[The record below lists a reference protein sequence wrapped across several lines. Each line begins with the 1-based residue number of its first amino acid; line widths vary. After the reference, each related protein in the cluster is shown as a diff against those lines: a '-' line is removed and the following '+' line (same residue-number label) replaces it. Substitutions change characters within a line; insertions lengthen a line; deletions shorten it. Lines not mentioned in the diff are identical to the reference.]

1 MLDKRTVLVLGAG
14 ASKPYG
20 LPLGFELRDAVLG
33 DATSVVFRTRRG
45 SSSGSRH
52 EFEAFCRDL
61 AESGFSS
68 VDAYLEQRP
77 TWTEI
82 GKSTMALCLL
92 SSECKAKDRLF
103 PPHQPKDHWYEV
115 LWSCLRAPSWH
126 AFKAQPVSIVTFNYD
141 RSLEHYLTRVLNN
154 NYRIKADTVK
164 RALPI
169 LHVHGSLG
177 EYEGVFGESASETY
191 FTAAAGS
198 IRVVHEADT
207 EDVGFIQA
215 REWISAAQRVVFVG
229 FGYHDANMRK
239 LGFEGWHTTAHYD
252 RTVAGTHKGIRAAA
266 WFWLCRKYGFSPQA
280 AKGGAGS
287 MSEFVAGSLA

>member
-33 DATSVVFRTRRG
+33 ESTSVAFRTREG
-45 SSSGSRH
+45 SSSGSRQ
-52 EFEAFCRDL
+52 EFQAFCRDL
-61 AESGFSS
+61 AESGSSS

-82 GKSTMALCLL
+82 GKSAMALCLL

-103 PPHQPKDHWYEV
+103 PPNQPKDHWYEV

-141 RSLEHYLTRVLNN
+141 RSLEHYLTRVLSN

-177 EYEGVFGESASETY
+177 EYDGVFGGPANETSCA
-191 FTAAAGS
+191 AAAGS

-207 EDVGFIQA
+207 EDLGFIQA
-215 REWISAAQRVVFVG
+215 REWLSAAQRVVFVG
-229 FGYHDANMRK
+229 FGYHDANMKK
-239 LGFEGWHTTAHYD
+239 LGFAHSAEGEHPFRSKPNT
-252 RTVAGTHKGIRAAA
+252 G
-266 WFWLCRKYGFSPQA
+266 SSQA
-280 AKGGAGS
+280 EHHR
-287 MSEFVAGSLA
+287 SEATRLLW